1 MSISTV
7 IILLTVVA
15 VLVWVYFT
23 IAKPFFDE
31 LSILKEDT
39 YKLSLF
45 LNGTTIKCDQLERKI
60 YNYDICSKCPMF
72 KNCHELNEYRINK
85 FNSLIK
91 DFRNITSSDIVKQIN
106 ELCNTC
112 YLLSKEYASITEK
125 GVDIANI
132 RFEELEF
139 KVEYSSFY
147 EHWVGTCSVFPKM
160 CSLGETKEEAL
171 ANIKEC
177 TKYMIDFG
185 LEYGNDVEVQ
195 RIREQESSVS
205 KKNE

>member
-1 MSISTV
+1 M
-7 IILLTVVA
+7 
-15 VLVWVYFT
+15 
-23 IAKPFFDE
+23 
-31 LSILKEDT
+31 SILKEDT

-91 DFRNITSSDIVKQIN
+91 DFRTITSSDIVKQIN

-125 GVDIANI
+125 
-132 RFEELEF
+132 
-139 KVEYSSFY
+139 
-147 EHWVGTCSVFPKM
+147 
-160 CSLGETKEEAL
+160 
-171 ANIKEC
+171 
-177 TKYMIDFG
+177 
-185 LEYGNDVEVQ
+185 
-195 RIREQESSVS
+195 ESILLIFVL
-205 KKNE
+205 KNWNLK